1 MQAAATDGVLV
12 NIVGVSHD
20 GRELGDELYR
30 LPHEVVATDVV
41 GVRVKGV
48 HLQDAAREN
57 VHDVGALDVD
67 DVHDGAVVQCHVVVE
82 QFLEGVQLLLVGQL
96 AGEQEV
102 SNLLKAE
109 PFLLQ
114 QW

>member
-1 MQAAATDGVLV
+1 MQAAAADGVLV
-12 NIVGVSHD
+12 DIVGVSHN

-30 LPHEVVATDVV
+30 LSHEVVATDVV

-48 HLQDAAREN
+48 HLQDAARKD
-57 VHDVGALDVD
+57 VHDVGAFDVD
-67 DVHDGAVVQCHVVVE
+67 DVHDRTVVQCHVVVE
-82 QFLEGVQLLLVGQL
+82 QFLEGVQFLLVGQL

-109 PFLLQ
+109 PLLLQ